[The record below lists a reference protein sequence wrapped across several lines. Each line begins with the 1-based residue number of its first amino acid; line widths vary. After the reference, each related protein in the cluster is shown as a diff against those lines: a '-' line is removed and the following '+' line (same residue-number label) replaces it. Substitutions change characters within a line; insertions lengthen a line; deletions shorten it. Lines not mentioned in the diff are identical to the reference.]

1 MKTNLRKYVSI
12 ILTFALMLS
21 VLPIRALAASNPVTI
36 RVVDENGAPIEGAVI
51 TGTYKG
57 WFGSATN
64 ISADDIVEVGN
75 GSYTVYLNG
84 NNNFFYTFTLTISAE
99 GYESNE
105 LSFSGNS
112 QDEKEVVLTAITG
125 SEPDPTE
132 PEPTETEPTETEPE
146 PTETEPEPTETEPT
160 DPDADWWDFK
170 LYYYINGNEENP
182 FPSSYAG
189 YSAVG
194 NFGPSG
200 DDIPFVTVSVDINKL
215 KTQYS
220 DVAIYQDGQAA
231 SSNYNAWQFV
241 PGTSAPNKSDAEAF
255 WAAVL
260 DCMSA
265 ESLEAFEATGIADYF
280 VGYVL
285 KNISY
290 GSGNNLHCDGYLE
303 VTPPVY
309 SIELYMDEVT
319 NSDQSNYVGGLIT
332 NKGEE
337 FHTMAEVLTALEG
350 YLGYTITWTE
360 DEYGNPIA
368 ENGVYTGAYIHGN
381 HQHAITVQQTNT
393 NKAAEIE
400 GSEIPYEKKS
410 SYYYVAY
417 FVLTI
422 DEEEPMEYTVTYTD
436 GEANGASF
444 YDHTYG
450 LTQNGDTYPTVPAFP
465 YEAAWE
471 NHIFLGW
478 VLEGGDGTV
487 LSNEAVQQMTVTQN
501 MVFHA
506 QWEKLFAVV
515 IHTNNTSAESADV
528 FRTYRSNSSQVQDG
542 EFLLNNGVVEVFY
555 DIPTFAYDVHNGYI
569 FKGWYMGTEA
579 DAEPMDWNA
588 SYTEET
594 HIYAHWIYV
603 GEVAKE
609 EDGKQYESTAYPEF
623 DLLGN
628 QIRTATQ
635 DDLPHY
641 GNAAPGLRFVASLS
655 ERIFEEMNG
664 IHTENNSGIEY
675 GFVLARA
682 DMVSDMLK
690 YKNAFLNGED
700 TTQSHKYV
708 QNVVCRKAGDGAIVD
723 HYDGEAYRLYTAV
736 ITYQNLGSMSLED
749 AQRVEFIGR
758 AYLRYFDANG
768 LERVHYNNYTGNSNT
783 YGGVKTSYTD
793 VYNLLNGQ

>member
-1 MKTNLRKYVSI
+1 MKTNLRKYVSVL
-12 ILTFALMLS
+12 LTIALMLS
-21 VLPIRALAASNPVTI
+21 VLPIPALAASNPVTI
-36 RVVDENGAPIEGAVI
+36 RVVDENGEPIEGAVI

-75 GSYTVYLNG
+75 GSYTVYLNS

-105 LSFSGNS
+105 LSFYGNS
-112 QDEKEVVLTAITG
+112 QDEKEVVLTAIAG
-125 SEPDPTE
+125 SEPDP
-132 PEPTETEPTETEPE
+132 TEPE

-160 DPDADWWDFK
+160 ETEPVDTNADWQEFK

-200 DDIPFVTVSVDINKL
+200 DDTPFVTVSVDINKL
-215 KTQYS
+215 KTQYA
-220 DVAIYQDGQAA
+220 DVAIYQDGQEA

-515 IHTNNTSAESADV
+515 FHTNNTSAESADV

-609 EDGKQYESTAYPEF
+609 EDGKRYKSDEYPEY

-628 QIRTATQ
+628 QIRVAVDNPNQ
-635 DDLPHY
+635 HY

-655 ERIFEEMNG
+655 ERVYAQMNA
-664 IHTENNSGIEY
+664 IHSENNDGIEY
-675 GFVLARA
+675 GFVLARF
-682 DMVSDMLK
+682 DMVKQEDMLK
-690 YKNAFLNGED
+690 YKHASLNGED
-700 TTQSHKYV
+700 TTSTHAYV
-708 QNVVCRKAGDGAIVD
+708 SNVPCRVSGRPVDDHFAG
-723 HYDGEAYRLYTAV
+723 EQYRLYTAV
-736 ITYQNLGSMSLED
+736 ITYNNLEGDALINAQNTNF
-749 AQRVEFIGR
+749 VGR
-758 AYLRYFDANG
+758 AYMRYFDANG
-768 LERVHYNNYTGNSNT
+768 LERVHYNNYTGDSQLC
-783 YGGVKTSYTD
+783 GGVNTCYTRVLD
-793 VYNLLNGQ
+793 ILGDL

>member
-1 MKTNLRKYVSI
+1 MKTNLRKYVSVL
-12 ILTFALMLS
+12 LTIALMLS
-21 VLPIRALAASNPVTI
+21 VLPIPALAASNPVTI

-51 TGTYKG
+51 TGTYKS
-57 WFGSATN
+57 WFGSAIN
-64 ISADDIVEVGN
+64 ISADDIVEDGD
-75 GSYTVYLNG
+75 GSYKVYLNN

-99 GYESNE
+99 GYETTE
-105 LSFSGNS
+105 LSFSGTS
-112 QDEKEVVLTAITG
+112 EGEEVVLTAIAG

-132 PEPTETEPTETEPE
+132 PEPTETEPDPTETE
-146 PTETEPEPTETEPT
+146 PTETEPA
-160 DPDADWWDFK
+160 DPSADWQEFK

-200 DDIPFVTVSVDINKL
+200 DDTPFVTVSVDINKL
-215 KTQYS
+215 KTQYA
-220 DVAIYQDGQAA
+220 DVAIYQDGQEA
-231 SSNYNAWQFV
+231 SSNYNSWQFV

-265 ESLEAFEATGIADYF
+265 ESLETFEATGIADYF

-290 GSGNNLHCDGYLE
+290 GNGNNLHGDGYLK

-319 NSDQSNYVGGLIT
+319 SSDHSNYVGGLIT

-350 YLGYTITWTE
+350 YLGYTITWNE
-360 DEYGNPIA
+360 DENGDPIA
-368 ENGVYTGAYIHGN
+368 ENGVYTGSYIHGD

-393 NKAAEIE
+393 DKAVEIE
-400 GSEIPYEKKS
+400 GSEIPYEEKS

-436 GEANGASF
+436 GEANGESF

-471 NHIFLGW
+471 DHIFLGW

-487 LSNEAVQQMTVTQN
+487 LSNEEVQQMSVTQN

-506 QWEKLFAVV
+506 QWEKLFTVV
-515 IHTNNTSAESADV
+515 FHTNNTSAESPDV

-542 EFLLNNGVVEVFY
+542 EFLLNNGVVDVFY
-555 DIPTFAYDVHNGYI
+555 DIPTFAYNVHNGYI
-569 FKGWYMGTEA
+569 FKGWYMGTED
-579 DAEPMDWNA
+579 DAAPMDWNA
-588 SYTEET
+588 SYEAET

-603 GEVAKE
+603 GTVAKE
-609 EDGKQYESTAYPEF
+609 EDGKQYELDTYPEY

-635 DDLPHY
+635 DDIPHY
-641 GNAAPGLRFVASLS
+641 GGEAPGLRFVASLS
-655 ERIFEEMNG
+655 ERVYTQMNA
-664 IHTENNSGIEY
+664 IHSENNDGIEY
-675 GFVLARA
+675 GFVLARF
-682 DMVSDMLK
+682 DMVKQEDMLK
-690 YKNAFLNGED
+690 YKHTSLNGED
-700 TTQSHKYV
+700 TTSTHAYV
-708 QNVVCRKAGDGAIVD
+708 SNVPCRVSGNTVED
-723 HYDGEAYRLYTAV
+723 HYSGETYRLYTAV
-736 ITYQNLGSMSLED
+736 ITYKNLEGDALTNAQNTNF
-749 AQRVEFIGR
+749 VGR
-758 AYLRYFDANG
+758 AYMRYFDANG
-768 LERVHYNNYTGNSNT
+768 LERVHYNNYTGDSQLC
-783 YGGVKTSYTD
+783 GGVNTCYSQVLGMLGD
-793 VYNLLNGQ
+793 L

>member
-36 RVVDENGAPIEGAVI
+36 RVVDENGAPIGGAVI

-125 SEPDPTE
+125 SEPDP
-132 PEPTETEPTETEPE
+132 TEPE

-487 LSNEAVQQMTVTQN
+487 LSNEAVQQMSVTQN

-506 QWEKLFAVV
+506 QWEKLFTVV
-515 IHTNNTSAESADV
+515 FHTNNTSAESPDV
-528 FRTYRSNSSQVQDG
+528 FRTYRSNSSQIQDG
-542 EFLLNNGVVEVFY
+542 EFLLNNGVVDVFY
-555 DIPTFAYDVHNGYI
+555 DIPTYEYYTHNGYI

-655 ERIFEEMNG
+655 ERVYAQMNA
-664 IHTENNSGIEY
+664 IHSENNDGIEY
-675 GFVLARA
+675 GFVLARSDKA
-682 DMVSDMLK
+682 NQEDMLK
-690 YKNAFLNGED
+690 YKHASLNGED
-700 TTQSHKYV
+700 TTVTHAYV
-708 QNVVCRKAGDGAIVD
+708 SNVPCRVSGQPVVD
-723 HYDGEAYRLYTAV
+723 HYAGETYRLYTAV
-736 ITYQNLGSMSLED
+736 ITYKNLEGDALTNAQNTY
-749 AQRVEFIGR
+749 FIGR

-768 LERVHYNNYTGNSNT
+768 LERVHYNSYTGDSQLC
-783 YGGVKTSYTD
+783 GGVNTCYTQVLGMLGD
-793 VYNLLNGQ
+793 L

>member
-12 ILTFALMLS
+12 ILTFVLMLS
-21 VLPIRALAASNPVTI
+21 VLPIRAFAASNPVTI
-36 RVVDENGAPIEGAVI
+36 RVVDENGVPIEGAVI
-51 TGTYKG
+51 TGTYKS
-57 WFGSATN
+57 WFGDAIN
-64 ISADDIVEVGN
+64 ISADDIVEDGN
-75 GSYTVYLNG
+75 GSYKVYLNR
-84 NNNFFYTFTLTISAE
+84 NNNYFYTFTLTISAE
-99 GYESNE
+99 GYESE
-105 LSFSGNS
+105 QLSFAGSS
-112 QDEKEVVLTAITG
+112 TQDKEVVLTAKAG

-132 PEPTETEPTETEPE
+132 PEPTETEPDPTETE
-146 PTETEPEPTETEPT
+146 PTETEPVDTN
-160 DPDADWWDFK
+160 ADWQEFK
-170 LYYYINGNEENP
+170 LYYYINGDEENP

-200 DDIPFVTVSVDINKL
+200 DDTPFVTVSVDINKL
-215 KTQYS
+215 KTQYA
-220 DVAIYQDGQAA
+220 DVAIYQDGEEA
-231 SSNYNAWQFV
+231 SSNYNSWQFV
-241 PGTSAPNKSDAEAF
+241 PGISAPNKSDAEAF

-265 ESLEAFEATGIADYF
+265 ESLEVFEATGIADYF

-319 NSDQSNYVGGLIT
+319 SSDHSNYVGGLIT

-350 YLGYTITWTE
+350 YLGYTITWNE
-360 DEYGNPIA
+360 DVNGNPIA
-368 ENGVYTGAYIHGN
+368 ENGVYTGSYIHGD

-393 NKAAEIE
+393 DKAVEIE
-400 GSEIPYEKKS
+400 GSEIPYEQKS
-410 SYYYVAY
+410 GYYYVAY
-417 FVLTI
+417 FVLTV
-422 DEEEPMEYTVTYTD
+422 DEEEPMQYTVTYTD

-444 YDHTYG
+444 YDHSYG

-471 NHIFLGW
+471 DHIFLGW

-487 LSNEAVQQMTVTQN
+487 LSNEEVQQMSVTQN

-506 QWEKLFAVV
+506 QWEKLFTVV
-515 IHTNNTSAESADV
+515 FHTNNTSAESSDV
-528 FRTYRSNSSQVQDG
+528 FRTYRSNSSQVQNG
-542 EFLLNNGVVEVFY
+542 EFLLNNGIVDVFY

-569 FKGWYMGTEA
+569 FKGWYMGTVE

-609 EDGKQYESTAYPEF
+609 DDGKRYESSSAYPEY

-628 QIRTATQ
+628 QIRTEVNNPG
-635 DDLPHY
+635 DHY
-641 GNAAPGLRFVASLS
+641 GDAAPGLRFVASLS
-655 ERIFEEMNG
+655 ERVYQEMKAL
-664 IHTENNSGIEY
+664 HTENNDYVEY
-675 GFVLARA
+675 GFVLANAKAAAAKA
-682 DMVSDMLK
+682 DGEGYELK
-690 YKNAFLNGED
+690 YKHGSLNGVD
-700 TTQSHKYV
+700 TLQTYSYV
-708 QNVVCRKAGDGAIVD
+708 ANVVCRDQRPVDD
-723 HYDGEAYRLYTAV
+723 HYAGEAYRLYTAV
-736 ITYQNLGSMSLED
+736 ITYTGLEGDALVNAQNT
-749 AQRVEFIGR
+749 EFIGR

-768 LERVHYNNYTGNSNT
+768 LERVHYNNYTGNAKT
-783 YGGVKTSYTD
+783 YGGVKTSYTA
-793 VYNLLNGQ
+793 VQNLLNGL